1 MTTKPRK
8 KSPDLKA
15 VPRKVP
21 TRARL
26 APVSSP
32 SGKPNQADIAYARLR
47 ELILS
52 GAIAPGSFV
61 LELEAAA
68 RLGMSRTPVREAMVR
83 LRAEGIVEIRARHGM
98 RVLPV
103 SADDMRE
110 IYEVLT
116 SLEATAAG
124 LVARRGIAKE
134 ALVSLSMAVANMD
147 DALDRD
153 DLEAWAQADESF
165 HRTLINSCGNRRII
179 QTVDQFWSQAHR
191 ARLLTLR
198 LRPKPTQSNREHA
211 ALVRA
216 IAKGDAEAAMRLH
229 QEHRERAGRLLTDL
243 LSKLP

>member
-1 MTTKPRK
+1 MTTKPRRN
-8 KSPDLKA
+8 SPDRKPTERKA
-15 VPRKVP
+15 P
-21 TRARL
+21 TRERATT
-26 APVSSP
+26 SP
-32 SGKPNQADIAYARLR
+32 RRGSKLNQADVAYARLR

-110 IYEVLT
+110 IYEVIT
-116 SLEATAAG
+116 SLESTAAG
-124 LVARRGIAKE
+124 LVAKRGIE
-134 ALVSLSMAVANMD
+134 AGALSSLNDAVKAMD
-147 DALDRD
+147 AALERD
-153 DLEAWAQADESF
+153 DLESWARADEDF
-165 HRTLINSCGNRRII
+165 HRILINSCGNGRLI

-191 ARLLTLR
+191 VRLLTLR

-211 ALVRA
+211 ALVKA
-216 IAKGDAEAAMRLH
+216 ISKGDADAAVRIH

-243 LSKLP
+243 LRRMG

>member
-1 MTTKPRK
+1 M
-8 KSPDLKA
+8 
-15 VPRKVP
+15 
-21 TRARL
+21 
-26 APVSSP
+26 
-32 SGKPNQADIAYARLR
+32 
-47 ELILS
+47 S

-83 LRAEGIVEIRARHGM
+83 LRAEGMVEIRARHGM

-110 IYEVLT
+110 IYEVIT
-116 SLEATAAG
+116 SLESTAAG
-124 LVARRGIAKE
+124 LVAKRGIDAG
-134 ALVSLSMAVANMD
+134 ALSSLNKAVKAMD
-147 DALDRD
+147 AALERD
-153 DLEAWAQADESF
+153 DLERWAQADEDF
-165 HRTLINSCGNRRII
+165 HRTLINSCGNGRLV

-211 ALVRA
+211 ALVKA
-216 IAKGDAEAAMRLH
+216 IAKGDAEAAVRIH

-243 LSKLP
+243 LGKIG